1 MDVSYGTVDDKRDSI
16 AVGNT
21 MAYNNVFCSEYGKK
35 QSAIVK
41 QLFCGMKKK
50 GRMCDVCIGIDQA

>member
-35 QSAIVK
+35 TKCNSQTAVLWDEEERK
-41 QLFCGMKKK
+41 N
-50 GRMCDVCIGIDQA
+50 V